1 LQKLGQDNA
10 LPHESLHIPKN
21 ERTRLTKFIKMT
33 KLKISLQQI
42 ELPEFGKCTELPEI
56 PPSVFEARF
65 AATLAQMKT
74 MGYEFLLVFADR
86 EHNANLQYLTNLD
99 PRFEEALLLID
110 TLGNRKLL
118 LGNECMGYTG
128 IVKIPMTYELYQPF
142 SLMGQDRSKS
152 RNLNTILTEF
162 GIGKGCKIG
171 CAYYKTVDEKN
182 KKQLEIPAYLA
193 DTVKSLIG
201 KTGVLTNANGI
212 FMDNKTGLRHHNR
225 LEELVRFEW
234 ASCRSSDSIKN
245 VVKNVK
251 IGIRE
256 YELAAFYQ
264 TDGLTLNCH
273 PMVSTGEKAK
283 IGLSS
288 PSAKKVQL
296 GDAFTSALGIQ
307 GSLTCRAG
315 FIAENKEQLPEDTRE
330 VFEAFWRNYFE
341 TVVTWY
347 ESIGIGVKAATVCKK
362 VDAVRDKNLY
372 NFAVNTG
379 HTIHLEEWTNSPFT
393 KDSKIELYSN
403 MALQMDIIPVS
414 KGAFVCANMEDGVVL
429 ADAEL
434 RQAWAK
440 RFPASWQRIVARRD
454 FMIKKLGIKIKEEV
468 LPLSNIPAY
477 YAPYLLSCNMVA
489 VKK

>member
-1 LQKLGQDNA
+1 MKKTN
-10 LPHESLHIPKN
+10 
-21 ERTRLTKFIKMT
+21 
-33 KLKISLQQI
+33 ISLQQI
-42 ELPEFGKCTELPEI
+42 QLPEFGKCTELPEI
-56 PPSVFEARF
+56 PPSVFEARSSS
-65 AATLAQMKT
+65 TIAQMKT
-74 MGYEFLLVFADR
+74 ASLDVLLVFADR
-86 EHNANLQYLTNLD
+86 EHAANLQYLTNLD

-110 TLGNRKLL
+110 TQGNRKLL

-128 IVKIPMTYELYQPF
+128 IVKVPMTYELYQPF

-152 RNLNTILTEF
+152 RNLTTILTEF
-162 GIGKGCKIG
+162 GIHTGSKTG

-193 DTVKSLIG
+193 DTLRRLIG
-201 KTGVLTNANGI
+201 KTGILTNANGI
-212 FMDNKTGLRHHNR
+212 FMDNKTGLRHHNC

-234 ASCRSSDSIKN
+234 ASCRSSESIKN

-264 TDGLTLNCH
+264 TDGLPLNCH

-288 PSAKKVQL
+288 PSSKQVQL
-296 GDAFTSALGIQ
+296 GDAFTAALGIQ

-315 FIAENKEQLPEDTRE
+315 FIVENKEQLNPEIQE

-347 ESIGIGVKAATVCKK
+347 ENIGIGVKAATVCKK

-372 NFAVNTG
+372 DFAVNTG

-393 KDSKIELYSN
+393 KDSKVELYSN

-414 KGAFVCANMEDGVVL
+414 KSVFVCANMEDGVVL

-434 RQAWAK
+434 RAAWAK
-440 RFPASWQRIVARRD
+440 NYPASWQRIVARRD

-468 LPLSNIPAY
+468 LPMSNMPAY
-477 YAPYLLSCNMVA
+477 YAPYFLKNDVVA